1 MNPEHDDKNLNA
13 VLNSWRAPP
22 LSPWFTE
29 RVRARMA
36 DHAAALRR
44 EAWPWPP
51 MRVAAASVMAAAL
64 GCMLA
69 FVAPVA
75 EETLGQ
81 QTAIEQAGDQA
92 ARDEQTLSDRMD
104 DNDDMI
110 ALLW

>member
-13 VLNSWRAPP
+13 AMNSWRAPP

-29 RVRARMA
+29 RMRARLA
-36 DHAAALRR
+36 DQAATLRR

-51 MRVAAASVMAAAL
+51 VRVAAASVMAAAL

-69 FVAPVA
+69 FVVPVTD
-75 EETLGQ
+75 ETLAGQ
-81 QTAIEQAGDQA
+81 TVFEQAGDQTG
-92 ARDEQTLSDRMD
+92 EQVLSDRMD
-104 DNDDMI
+104 DSDDMI